1 MSERE
6 RKAPKA
12 GPAKLGEPRPKRLQR
27 RTPSRRS
34 HGTVDY
40 TLAKRALLRDLRT
53 GMLSRLEVCD
63 AHPDLL
69 RAARSLGMEATR
81 PCPVCGERDLR
92 LLAYVFADT
101 LKHDNGRPWAV
112 KDALRLAARIQGSA
126 CYVVEVCTGCSW
138 NHLSEAYLARH
149 AV

>member
-1 MSERE
+1 MSEH
-6 RKAPKA
+6 RKSPNA
-12 GPAKLGEPRPKRLQR
+12 GPPKLGDPPRKRLTR

-81 PCPVCGERDLR
+81 PCPVCGERDL
-92 LLAYVFADT
+92 A
-101 LKHDNGRPWAV
+101 
-112 KDALRLAARIQGSA
+112 
-126 CYVVEVCTGCSW
+126 SW
-138 NHLSEAYLARH
+138 PTSSPTP
-149 AV
+149 

>member
-6 RKAPKA
+6 RKGPKA

-27 RTPSRRS
+27 RIPSRRS

-69 RAARSLGMEATR
+69 RAARSLGMNATR
-81 PCPVCGERDLR
+81 PCPVCDQRELR

-112 KDALRLAARIQGSA
+112 KDALRLAARVQGSA

>member
-1 MSERE
+1 MSQRG
-6 RKAPKA
+6 KGTKT
-12 GPAKLGEPRPKRLQR
+12 GPPTLGESTRKRLTR

-81 PCPVCGERDLR
+81 PCPVCDQRDLR

-112 KDALRLAARIQGSA
+112 KDALRLAARVQGSA